1 MQDFHPLTA
10 EWFRGRFAAATA
22 TQLRAWPAIRA
33 GRDVLVSAPTGS
45 GKTLAAFL
53 ICLDRL
59 VTAGLAGR
67 LDDRVE
73 VVYVSPLKALS
84 NDIGRNLETPLAELE
99 QLAFERGMPAPGI
112 RTAVRTGDTPAWER
126 ERMVRRPPHILV
138 TTPESLFI
146 LLTAERSR
154 AALRNAE
161 TVIVDEIHALADD
174 KRGSHLALTLARLD
188 DLVRKAGKPRP
199 QRVGLSATVRPIE
212 AVARFLQGTIVADA
226 SERLAAAP
234 PPDRLPRPEIASAA
248 SERPAAVPAPPGWL
262 PRPEIASVDPREA
275 PGGAD
280 GTPDPAGGVASVR
293 APDPV
298 SASVTVIDSG
308 HRRRLDVAVEVPR
321 DELGAVATNEMWG
334 EIYDRIAE
342 LILAHRTTLV
352 FVNTRRL
359 CERVAHHL
367 EERLGDEAVLA
378 HHGSLSRRIRQD
390 AERRLKSGELRAV
403 VATASLELGIDVGTV
418 DLVCQIGSPRSI
430 AVALQRIGRSGHHVD
445 AGDGAHVP
453 RGRLFAT
460 TRDELVECAALVHA
474 IRRGRLDHLEI
485 PDWPLDVLAQQL
497 VAACA
502 SETWAVDDLFALVRG
517 AAPYAAL
524 PRPAFEAVVDM
535 LSDGIATSRGRAG
548 AYLHRDRVNGTVRG
562 RRGARIAAIT
572 GGGAIPDNANY
583 LVVAEPDQTTVG
595 TVDEDFAVESLSGD
609 IFLLGTT
616 SWRIRRV
623 ESGRLRVEDAHGA
636 APSLPFWRGEAPGR
650 TPELSEE
657 VSRLRERIAEMAG
670 AHRPG
675 TGVGNGG
682 LAGPPGGS
690 GPFPAEAG
698 TGGGG
703 DGAGPSRGLGRESA
717 EMGIGHGG
725 GGLAA
730 SPGGSGPASAETE
743 TVPGGGGLAA
753 PPGGSGPESAT
764 DGGDEGLNRAAAWL
778 TEACGLDR
786 AGAEQAA
793 AYVRAGAA
801 ALGAVPADVTV
812 VAERFFDEGGGMQLV
827 VHAPFGA
834 RINRAWGL
842 ALRKRFC
849 RSFNFELQA
858 AATDNGIVISLA
870 EQHSFPLEVIFRFLT
885 VDTVEEVLTQ
895 AMLPSPMFGTRWRW
909 NASRALAVLRF
920 AGGRK
925 VPPPIQ
931 RMRSDDLLA
940 SVFPDQV
947 ACQENL
953 TGDIRIPDHPL
964 VNETVRDCLH
974 EAMDLDGLRALLAGI
989 ESGAVRTRAVDTAEP
1004 SPFSHEILNANPY
1017 AFLDDA
1023 PLEERRARAVQLRRT
1038 LGGDADGMGALDPA
1052 AIATV
1057 ADESWPVVRDP
1068 DELHDALLTLVAL
1081 PPAARWSAWLD
1092 ALAASRR
1099 AGVLRVGGTRLWVP
1113 TERLGLVRRLYP
1125 GEAVDPRLPD
1135 VGPAGPTDRETAAAE
1150 LLRGWLESTGPV
1162 TASGMAERLALPPPL
1177 VEAGL
1182 TRLEGEGQILRGR
1195 FTAATAG
1202 DGNGTEVEWCN
1213 RRVLARIHRLTI
1225 GSLRR
1230 EIEPVSTADFVRFL
1244 LRWQHLA
1251 PGTQLHGA
1259 DGLLQILKQLQGW
1272 EISGAALERE
1282 VVARR
1287 VASYDPELLDRL
1299 CLSGEV
1305 MWGRLSP
1312 HPAFESPASIRSAA
1326 ADARVRPSGAPA
1338 RPSGGQSGPAAAQS
1352 GLGASQFV
1360 SVGGRFKP
1368 SGGRSGP
1375 STPPRTPLPAPAAG
1389 TPPSG
1394 VRSGSSDAPV
1404 GSAGGRSATPRAR
1417 RGTAGARPARVR
1429 PTRVAPITLFLRADA
1444 DWLLAAAGRG
1454 AGADDVALSHPA
1466 REVRGALKSRGASF
1480 LPELVRATGRLPSEV
1495 EDGLWELVAAGLV
1508 SADGYDNL
1516 RALVD
1521 PKRRRG
1527 EGRGRAARPRH
1538 AAGRWALLD
1547 TGEPAAPDP
1556 GTAAPDARPR
1566 APDARRGGP
1575 AAKSPSSDAD
1585 EEARRRHD
1593 EQVARFAGQL
1603 LNRWGVVCRD
1613 LAARETLAPPWRELL
1628 RALRRMEARGEIRG
1642 GRFVA
1647 GVVGEQFARPDAV
1660 ELLRIVRREAAPPD
1674 PVRVSAADPLNL
1686 TGVLLPG
1693 PRVSALS
1700 GGTVELLPGAGA
1712 EPRESS
1718 VPGADAARTA

>member
-22 TQLRAWPAIRA
+22 PQLEAWPAIRA

-59 VTAGLAGR
+59 VAAGLAGR

-99 QLAFERGMPAPGI
+99 QLAFERGLPAPGI

-154 AALRNAE
+154 AALRHAA

-199 QRVGLSATVRPIE
+199 QRVGLSATVRPID
-212 AVARFLQGTIVADA
+212 AVARFLQGT
-226 SERLAAAP
+226 LAT
-234 PPDRLPRPEIASAA
+234 
-248 SERPAAVPAPPGWL
+248 G
-262 PRPEIASVDPREA
+262 EA
-275 PGGAD
+275 PEGAEGPAHPAGGAPRSPD
-280 GTPDPAGGVASVR
+280 PDPAA
-293 APDPV
+293 
-298 SASVTVIDSG
+298 ASVTVIDSG
-308 HRRRLDVAVEVPR
+308 HRRRLDLAVEVPR
-321 DELGAVATNEMWG
+321 DELGVVATNEMWG

-367 EERLGDEAVLA
+367 EERLGEEAVLA
-378 HHGSLSRRIRQD
+378 HHGSLSRRIRQG

-430 AVALQRIGRSGHHVD
+430 AVALQRVGRSGHHVD
-445 AGDGAHVP
+445 TPDGSHVP

-474 IRRGRLDHLEI
+474 IRQGRLDQLEI

-502 SETWAVDDLFALVRG
+502 SETWPVDDLFQLVRS

-562 RRGARIAAIT
+562 RRGARLAAIT

-595 TVDEDFAVESLSGD
+595 TVDEDFAVESLAGD

-657 VSRLRERIAEMAG
+657 VSRLRERIAEMTAAG
-670 AHRPG
+670 HD
-675 TGVGNGG
+675 TG
-682 LAGPPGGS
+682 PGG
-690 GPFPAEAG
+690 EAG
-698 TGGGG
+698 R
-703 DGAGPSRGLGRESA
+703 PE
-717 EMGIGHGG
+717 
-725 GGLAA
+725 
-730 SPGGSGPASAETE
+730 PASAETG
-743 TVPGGGGLAA
+743 PGVA
-753 PPGGSGPESAT
+753 E
-764 DGGDEGLNRAAAWL
+764 DEGLGRAAAWL

-793 AYVRAGAA
+793 AYIRAGAA
-801 ALGAVPADVTV
+801 ALGAVPAERTV

-858 AATDNGIVISLA
+858 AATDNGVLISLA
-870 EQHSFPLEVIFRFLT
+870 EQHSFPLEVIFRFLN

-895 AMLPSPMFGTRWRW
+895 AMLPSPMFGVRWRW

-974 EAMDLDGLRALLAGI
+974 EAMDLDGLRAVLAGI
-989 ESGAVRTRAVDTAEP
+989 ESGAIETRAVDTAEP
-1004 SPFSHEILNANPY
+1004 SPLCHEILNANPY

-1038 LGGDADGMGALDPA
+1038 LGADPGGMGALDPA

-1057 ADESWPVVRDP
+1057 AGESWPVVRDP

-1081 PPAARWSAWLD
+1081 PPVPEWTLWLD
-1092 ALAASRR
+1092 DLAASRR
-1099 AGVLRVGGTRLWVP
+1099 AGVLRVGETPLWVP
-1113 TERLGLVRRLYP
+1113 TERLGLVRSLYP
-1125 GEAVDPRLPD
+1125 GEAVEPELPD
-1135 VGPAGPTDRETAAAE
+1135 IGHAGPAEREAAAAE

-1162 TASGMAERLALPPPL
+1162 TASAMAERLALPPAL

-1182 TRLEGEGQILRGR
+1182 TRLEGEGQVLRGR
-1195 FTAATAG
+1195 FTAAATG
-1202 DGNGTEVEWCN
+1202 DGGAAEGEWCN

-1251 PGTQLHGA
+1251 PGTQMHGA

-1312 HPAFESPASIRSAA
+1312 HPAFESPASIRSVA
-1326 ADARVRPSGAPA
+1326 ADNGRSQAPGARSQAPGARSQAPGARSQAPDARLQAPDARSQAPGARSQAPGAPSQPSQASLPSAGPPGPSGARSRLPGA
-1338 RPSGGQSGPAAAQS
+1338 PPPSG
-1352 GLGASQFV
+1352 
-1360 SVGGRFKP
+1360 R
-1368 SGGRSGP
+1368 RSGP
-1375 STPPRTPLPAPAAG
+1375 SGERRGAAG
-1389 TPPSG
+1389 
-1394 VRSGSSDAPV
+1394 V
-1404 GSAGGRSATPRAR
+1404 
-1417 RGTAGARPARVR
+1417 RPARVR
-1429 PTRVAPITLFLRADA
+1429 PTRVAPITLFLRDDA
-1444 DWLLAAAGRG
+1444 EWLLAAAGRG
-1454 AGADDVALSHPA
+1454 GAGADDAALSHPA
-1466 REVRGALKSRGASF
+1466 REVRHALASRGASF

-1547 TGEPAAPDP
+1547 TGEPAVPAAPGAVP
-1556 GTAAPDARPR
+1556 AAPAGGAGAPTAATASPD
-1566 APDARRGGP
+1566 D
-1575 AAKSPSSDAD
+1575 DD
-1585 EEARRRHD
+1585 EARRRHE
-1593 EQVARFAGQL
+1593 EQVARFARQL
-1603 LNRWGVVCRD
+1603 LDRWGVVCRD
-1613 LAARETLAPPWRELL
+1613 LAARETLAPPWRDLL

-1660 ELLRIVRREAAPPD
+1660 ELLRVVRREDAPPD
-1674 PVRVSAADPLNL
+1674 PVRVPAADPLNL

-1693 PRVSALS
+1693 PRVSALT

-1712 EPRESS
+1712 EPGESS
-1718 VPGADAARTA
+1718 AAGGAGAARTA